1 MKKMNILILFT
12 QPWKTGGAETHVEAL
27 LKGLCTH
34 KVFLAVNHGSDEFKL
49 AKLKEKYNIEIIMIQ
64 ARGANFLKWK
74 KSFEMLKQI
83 IRENNIEIIS
93 AQQRTAGIWAW
104 LLSKDVNIKY
114 TVTMHDP
121 WHRAKFKKIYAKI
134 FPQMIVVSEN
144 LAQVLYNEYGF
155 TKDKVN
161 LINNGVDFTF
171 FKPMNKLIARR
182 SLLLDNEKMILHVSR
197 MSSVK
202 GAVSLVIIDALE
214 ALANANIFYKLVI
227 IGEGPFRKKI
237 EDRADRFNQ
246 KYGNWIE
253 VKNFV
258 EDISLWY
265 NATDILIGEGRVA
278 IETLA
283 CEKPV
288 VAIRNDKYFI
298 GLITKDN
305 IEYACK
311 VNFDGKD
318 KKVNKVSMAEEISK
332 AFKLSDVDSRDIA
345 LYVKQHLSIDKMVIK
360 YIEIFNKL

>member
-1 MKKMNILILFT
+1 
-12 QPWKTGGAETHVEAL
+12 
-27 LKGLCTH
+27 
-34 KVFLAVNHGSDEFKL
+34 
-49 AKLKEKYNIEIIMIQ
+49 
-64 ARGANFLKWK
+64 
-74 KSFEMLKQI
+74 
-83 IRENNIEIIS
+83 
-93 AQQRTAGIWAW
+93 
-104 LLSKDVNIKY
+104 
-114 TVTMHDP
+114 
-121 WHRAKFKKIYAKI
+121 
-134 FPQMIVVSEN
+134 
-144 LAQVLYNEYGF
+144 
-155 TKDKVN
+155 
-161 LINNGVDFTF
+161 
-171 FKPMNKLIARR
+171 MNKLIARR

-305 IEYACK
+305 IEYACR

-332 AFKLSDVDSRDIA
+332 AFKLSDVDSKDIA

-360 YIEIFNKL
+360 YIEIFNRL